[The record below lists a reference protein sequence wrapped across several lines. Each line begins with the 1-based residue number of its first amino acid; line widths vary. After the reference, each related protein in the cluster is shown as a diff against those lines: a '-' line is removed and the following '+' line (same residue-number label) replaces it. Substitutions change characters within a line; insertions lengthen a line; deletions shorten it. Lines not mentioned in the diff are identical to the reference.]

1 MRSLRL
7 ILLACIIECVG
18 GCLGASCLAQTAAAA
33 KNAVS
38 AKVTPAKGSVAAP
51 AAAKNAGSA
60 KVTPA
65 KAPVSAPPAAAK
77 VAPAAAKVAPAAA
90 KVGPAAAPTV
100 EKASAR
106 VPDATAI
113 KPVLPPVE
121 TVDPSKYRMR
131 RDPFVNPIVQ
141 QRAGAASSCSTGKRC
156 LMIGQINLKGII
168 ISPEGMLAIIENAA
182 NRTYFLRVNDPLFDG
197 MVESMTRDSITFR
210 ENVSDSLG
218 RPLGTREVVKKILPA
233 A

>member
-65 KAPVSAPPAAAK
+65 KAPVSAP
-77 VAPAAAKVAPAAA
+77 PAAAKVAPAAA

-182 NRTYFLRVNDPLFDG
+182 NRTYFLRVNDPLYDG
-197 MVESMTRDSITFR
+197 MVERITRDSITFR

-218 RPLGTREVVKKILPA
+218 RPLGTREVVKKIVAPA
-233 A
+233 V

>member
-7 ILLACIIECVG
+7 ILFACIA
-18 GCLGASCLAQTAAAA
+18 GCLVASCAAQTEAAA

-38 AKVTPAKGSVAAP
+38 AQVAPTKASAP
-51 AAAKNAGSA
+51 A
-60 KVTPA
+60 PA
-65 KAPVSAPPAAAK
+65 T
-77 VAPAAAKVAPAAA
+77 
-90 KVGPAAAPTV
+90 AAPTATPTL
-100 EKASAR
+100 EKTSAP
-106 VPDATAI
+106 VPDATAM
-113 KPVLPPVE
+113 KPLLPAVE
-121 TVDPSKYRMR
+121 MVDTSKYRSR

-141 QRAGAASSCSTGKRC
+141 RAGATAACSTGKRC
-156 LMIGQINLKGII
+156 LMVGQINLKGII
-168 ISPEGMLAIIENAA
+168 ISPEGMLAIIENGA

-197 MVESMTRDSITFR
+197 MVERITRDSITFR

>member
-38 AKVTPAKGSVAAP
+38 AKVTPAKAAVAAP

-65 KAPVSAPPAAAK
+65 KAPVSAPPAAA
-77 VAPAAAKVAPAAA
+77 AKVAPT
-90 KVGPAAAPTV
+90 AAPTV

-121 TVDPSKYRMR
+121 TVDPGKYRMR

-197 MVESMTRDSITFR
+197 MVESITRDSITFR

-218 RPLGTREVVKKILPA
+218 RPLGTREVVKKIVAPA
-233 A
+233 V

>member
-7 ILLACIIECVG
+7 ILFACIT
-18 GCLGASCLAQTAAAA
+18 GCLGASCAAQTAAAA
-33 KNAVS
+33 KTAASSQVAPTKAPVS
-38 AKVTPAKGSVAAP
+38 SPATAAP
-51 AAAKNAGSA
+51 AAAPTLEKTS
-60 KVTPA
+60 
-65 KAPVSAPPAAAK
+65 APV
-77 VAPAAAKVAPAAA
+77 
-90 KVGPAAAPTV
+90 
-100 EKASAR
+100 
-106 VPDATAI
+106 PDVTAM
-113 KPVLPPVE
+113 KPLLPPVE
-121 TVDPSKYRMR
+121 MVDTSKYRLR

-141 QRAGAASSCSTGKRC
+141 QRAGAAAACSTGKRC

-197 MVESMTRDSITFR
+197 MVERITRDSITFR

>member
-65 KAPVSAPPAAAK
+65 KAPVSAP
-77 VAPAAAKVAPAAA
+77 PAAAKVAPAAA

-218 RPLGTREVVKKILPA
+218 RPLGTREVVKKIVAPA
-233 A
+233 V